1 MNGMKADD
9 EKNNSNK
16 IVDVAL
22 QSSANVSEDLPP
34 ALNEF
39 LKKITKKIL
48 VVINHLHLMTM
59 IRNGKLTAQV

>member
-39 LKKITKKIL
+39 LKKKLQKKF
-48 VVINHLHLMTM
+48 
-59 IRNGKLTAQV
+59 